1 MTDGIAWEPLRR
13 ELDRWQAAGRVARL
27 WLRDDDAVEPTPD
40 LETLLALAGE
50 SGVPLALAVIPG
62 LTGEA
67 LAVRL
72 AEEAGV
78 AVAVHGWS
86 HTNHAGAERKKQE
99 LGGERPAEVVLGEL
113 GQGLRL
119 LQRLHPACFL
129 PVLVPPWNRI
139 DAALIPALP
148 GLGFAALSVYG
159 RAKQDGPMPLLNT
172 HVDIIDWHGT
182 RGGRSAGELVA
193 ELVAEL
199 GDRFAGSDEPIG
211 VLTHHLVHDA
221 AAWDFLSALFAT
233 TARHPAVCWSPASAL
248 LKAQAR
254 EPVQGTRA

>member
-1 MTDGIAWEPLRR
+1 MTDRMAWDPLRR
-13 ELDRWQAAGRVARL
+13 ELDRWQAAGRVARF
-27 WLRDDDAVEPTPD
+27 WLRDDDAVEPTLA
-40 LETLLALAGE
+40 LEMLMALAGE
-50 SGVPLALAVIPG
+50 NEVPLMLAVIPG

-72 AEEAGV
+72 GEEADV

-86 HTNHAGAERKKQE
+86 HKNHAGLKAKKQE
-99 LGGERPAEVVLGEL
+99 LGGERPTEVVLSEL
-113 GQGLRL
+113 REGFLL
-119 LQRLHPACFL
+119 LQRLHPARFL

-159 RAKQDGPMPLLNT
+159 RAKQGGPMPLLNT

-182 RGGRSAGELVA
+182 RGGRSEAELVTELVA
-193 ELVAEL
+193 ELR
-199 GDRFAGSDEPIG
+199 DRFAGSDEPIG

-221 AAWDFLSALFAT
+221 AAWDFLSALFAVT
-233 TARHPAVCWSPASAL
+233 GGHPAVRWSSASEL
-248 LKAQAR
+248 LEHVA
-254 EPVQGTRA
+254 

>member
-1 MTDGIAWEPLRR
+1 MTDGIAWDPLHR
-13 ELDRWQAAGRVARL
+13 ELDRWQAAGRVARF
-27 WLRDDDAVEPTPD
+27 WLRDDDAVAPTQA
-40 LETLLALAGE
+40 LETLMTLAGQ
-50 SGVPLALAVIPG
+50 SQVPLTLAVIPG

-67 LAVRL
+67 LAARL
-72 AEEAGV
+72 VEDAAV

-86 HTNHAGAERKKQE
+86 HTNHAGPERKKQE
-99 LGGERPAEVVLGEL
+99 LGGDRPADVVLGEL
-113 GQGLRL
+113 GEGFRL
-119 LQRLHPACFL
+119 LQRLHPARFL

-148 GLGFAALSVYG
+148 ALGFAALSVYG

-182 RGGRSAGELVA
+182 RGGRSEADLVA

-199 GDRFAGSDEPIG
+199 RHRFAGSDEPVG

-221 AAWDFLSALFAT
+221 AAWDFLSALFAVT
-233 TARHPAVCWSPASAL
+233 GRHPGVRWSAASEL
-248 LKAQAR
+248 LG
-254 EPVQGTRA
+254 P

>member
-1 MTDGIAWEPLRR
+1 MTDGIAWDPLRR
-13 ELDRWQAAGRVARL
+13 ELDRWQAAGRVARF
-27 WLRDDDAVEPTPD
+27 WLRDDDAVEPTQA
-40 LETLLALAGE
+40 LETLMTLAGQSE
-50 SGVPLALAVIPG
+50 VPLTLAVIPG

-67 LAVRL
+67 LAARL
-72 AEEAGV
+72 VEEAAV

-86 HTNHAGAERKKQE
+86 HTNHAGPEAKKQE
-99 LGGERPAEVVLGEL
+99 LGGDRPADVVLGEL
-113 GQGLRL
+113 GEGFRL
-119 LQRLHPACFL
+119 LQRLHPARFL

-159 RAKQDGPMPLLNT
+159 RAKRDGPVPLLNA

-182 RGGRSAGELVA
+182 RGGRSEADLVA

-199 GDRFAGSDEPIG
+199 RHRFAGSDEPVG

-221 AAWDFLSALFAT
+221 AAWDFLSALFAVT
-233 TARHPAVCWSPASAL
+233 GRHPRVRWSPASEL
-248 LKAQAR
+248 LG
-254 EPVQGTRA
+254 P

>member
-1 MTDGIAWEPLRR
+1 MSEGTSWEPLRR
-13 ELDRWQAAGRVARL
+13 ELDRWQAAGRAARF

-40 LETLLALAGE
+40 LETLLALTGRYDIP
-50 SGVPLALAVIPG
+50 STLAVIPA

-67 LAVRL
+67 LAARL
-72 AEEAGV
+72 AEEASV

-86 HTNHAGAERKKQE
+86 HTNHAGRERKKQE
-99 LGGERPAEVVLGEL
+99 LGSERPADVVLAEL
-113 GQGLRL
+113 RDGFRL
-119 LQRLHPACFL
+119 LQRLHPARFV
-129 PVLVPPWNRI
+129 PILVPPWNRI

-148 GLGFAALSVYG
+148 DLGFAALSVYG
-159 RAKQDGPMPLLNT
+159 RAKRNGPMPLLNT

-182 RGGRSAGELVA
+182 RGGRSEEELVA

-221 AAWDFLSALFAT
+221 AAWDFLSALFEQT
-233 TARHPAVCWSPASAL
+233 GRHPAVRWSPAPAL
-248 LKAQAR
+248 LQA
-254 EPVQGTRA
+254 

>member
-1 MTDGIAWEPLRR
+1 MTDRIAWAPLHR

-40 LETLLALAGE
+40 LETLLALTGE
-50 SGVPLALAVIPG
+50 CGVPLALAVIPG

-67 LAVRL
+67 LAARL

-78 AVAVHGWS
+78 AVAVHGWC
-86 HTNHAGAERKKQE
+86 HTNHAGPERKKQE
-99 LGGERPAEVVLGEL
+99 LGGERPADVVLGEL
-113 GQGLRL
+113 GEGFRL
-119 LQRLHPACFL
+119 LQRLHPARFL

-139 DAALIPALP
+139 DTALIPALP

-159 RAKQDGPMPLLNT
+159 RAKQDRPMPLLNT

-182 RGGRSAGELVA
+182 RGGRRAAELVTELVA
-193 ELVAEL
+193 EL
-199 GDRFAGSDEPIG
+199 DNRFAGSDEPIG

-233 TARHPAVCWSPASAL
+233 TGRHPAVRWSPASTL

>member
-1 MTDGIAWEPLRR
+1 MTDGIAWDPLHR

-27 WLRDDDAVEPTPD
+27 WLRDDDVVEPTPD
-40 LETLLALAGE
+40 LETLLALTGE
-50 SGVPLALAVIPG
+50 CGVPLALAVIPG

-67 LAVRL
+67 LAARL

-78 AVAVHGWS
+78 AVAVHGWC

-99 LGGERPAEVVLGEL
+99 LGGERPADVVLGEL
-113 GQGLRL
+113 GEGFRL
-119 LQRLHPACFL
+119 LERLHPARFL

-139 DAALIPALP
+139 DATLIPALP

-159 RAKQDGPMPLLNT
+159 RAKQDRPMPLLNT

-182 RGGRSAGELVA
+182 RGGRRAAELVTELVA
-193 ELVAEL
+193 ELD
-199 GDRFAGSDEPIG
+199 DRFAGSDEPIG

-233 TARHPAVCWSPASAL
+233 TARHPAVRWSRASTL
-248 LKAQAR
+248 LKAQVR

>member
-1 MTDGIAWEPLRR
+1 MTDGIVWDPLRR
-13 ELDRWQAAGRVARL
+13 ELDRWQAAGRVARF
-27 WLRDDDAVEPTPD
+27 WLRDDDAVEPTQA
-40 LETLLALAGE
+40 LETLMTLARQSE
-50 SGVPLALAVIPG
+50 VPLTLAVIPG

-67 LAVRL
+67 LAARL
-72 AEEAGV
+72 VEDAAV

-86 HTNHAGAERKKQE
+86 HTNHAGPERKKQE
-99 LGGERPAEVVLGEL
+99 LGGDRPADVVLGEL
-113 GQGLRL
+113 GEGFRL
-119 LQRLHPACFL
+119 LQRLHPARFL

-159 RAKQDGPMPLLNT
+159 RATQDGPVQLLNT

-182 RGGRSAGELVA
+182 RGGRTEAELVA

-199 GDRFAGSDEPIG
+199 RDRFAGNDEPVG
-211 VLTHHLVHDA
+211 VLTHHLVHDT

-233 TARHPAVCWSPASAL
+233 TGRHPAVRWSPASAL
-248 LKAQAR
+248 L
-254 EPVQGTRA
+254 ET

>member
-1 MTDGIAWEPLRR
+1 MTDGIAWDPLHR
-13 ELDRWQAAGRVARL
+13 ELDRWQAAGRVARF
-27 WLRDDDAVEPTPD
+27 WLRDDDAVEPTQA
-40 LETLLALAGE
+40 LETLMTLAGQ
-50 SGVPLALAVIPG
+50 SQVPLTLAVIPG

-67 LAVRL
+67 LAARL
-72 AEEAGV
+72 VEDAAV

-86 HTNHAGAERKKQE
+86 HTNHAGPERKKQE
-99 LGGERPAEVVLGEL
+99 LGGDRPADVVLGEL
-113 GQGLRL
+113 GEGFRL
-119 LQRLHPACFL
+119 LQRLHPARFL

-159 RAKQDGPMPLLNT
+159 RAKRDGPVPLLNT

-182 RGGRSAGELVA
+182 RGGRSEADLVA

-199 GDRFAGSDEPIG
+199 RHRFAGSDEPVG

-221 AAWDFLSALFAT
+221 AAWNFLSALFAT
-233 TARHPAVCWSPASAL
+233 TGRHPAVRWSAASQL
-248 LKAQAR
+248 LG
-254 EPVQGTRA
+254 P